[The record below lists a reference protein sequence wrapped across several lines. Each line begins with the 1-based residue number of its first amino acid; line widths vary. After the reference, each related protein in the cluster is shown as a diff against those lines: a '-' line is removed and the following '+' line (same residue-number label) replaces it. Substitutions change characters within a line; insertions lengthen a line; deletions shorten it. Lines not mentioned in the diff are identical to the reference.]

1 MTSSSVDSPGLASD
15 LANLPRV
22 QISKT
27 TWIKGWLIL
36 PTFTLLT
43 HLASQVS
50 PGLTG
55 LTSKVD
61 GWHAEPFQRPLTEPS
76 PGPLSPPARLDVI
89 DQKSQPLWGHAN
101 GPSPISNALHE
112 TPCMAFM
119 HPL

>member
-50 PGLTG
+50 PQKLMGGMQNLFKGL
-55 LTSKVD
+55 
-61 GWHAEPFQRPLTEPS
+61 
-76 PGPLSPPARLDVI
+76 
-89 DQKSQPLWGHAN
+89 
-101 GPSPISNALHE
+101 
-112 TPCMAFM
+112 
-119 HPL
+119 